1 MKKEKDI
8 QALRKI
14 TKLLVEAFIS
24 LDDIEDKEE
33 IFNSDRALKV
43 ISKYQSINVSL
54 DELLGDLVAYFGELT
69 VMHNNE
75 KKRGI
80 KKWN

>member
-8 QALRKI
+8 QVLRKI

-33 IFNSDRALKV
+33 IFNSDRALKI

-75 KKRGI
+75 KKRKGE
-80 KKWN
+80 KK